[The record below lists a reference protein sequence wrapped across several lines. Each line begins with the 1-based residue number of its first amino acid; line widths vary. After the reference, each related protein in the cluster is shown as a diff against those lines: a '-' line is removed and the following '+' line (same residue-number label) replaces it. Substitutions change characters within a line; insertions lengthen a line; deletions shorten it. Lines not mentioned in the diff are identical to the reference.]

1 MLNHLLEL
9 RRRAIY
15 VLSFFVLFFC
25 GFFFFANHLFQ
36 ILVTPLLQALGTHDS
51 LIATQITSPVLTPL
65 KLAAN
70 AAILCTSPFILLQ
83 LWQFIAPALYYHERY
98 NLRFFL
104 LISLAL
110 FLLGLLFCYYIVL
123 PFMFQFF
130 AHAVPSGVRLL
141 PDIAYALD
149 FITRMLM
156 VFGFCFQIPLLSL
169 ILVRLGW
176 ADLALLKKIRPY
188 AIVAAFT
195 IGMLL
200 TPPDVLSQIMLAVP
214 LCLLYEFGLLLTA
227 FTQTSKLRKMVAT
240 KE

>member
-15 VLSFFVLFFC
+15 VLYFFVLFFC

-36 ILVTPLLQALGTHDS
+36 ILVAPLLQALGNHDS

-83 LWQFIAPALYYHERY
+83 LWQFIAPALYLHERY

-104 LISLAL
+104 FISLTL
-110 FLLGLLFCYYIVL
+110 FLSGLLFCYFIVL

-130 AHAVPSGVRLL
+130 ANAVPSGVRLL
-141 PDIAYALD
+141 PDIAYAVD

-156 VFGFCFQIPLLSL
+156 VFGFCFQIPLLCL

-176 ADLALLKKIRPY
+176 ADLVSLKQIRPY
-188 AIVAAFT
+188 VIVAAFT

-214 LCLLYEFGLLLTA
+214 LCLLYELGLFLAA
-227 FTQTSKLRKMVAT
+227 FTQTSYPKKMVST